1 MKKFVWSDEKNE
13 ILKRDRGVSFE
24 EVVVQIANGEILDVL
39 EHPNPDKDPN
49 QRVFVVRIQ
58 DYAFLVPFFET
69 GEEILLMTIIPS
81 RKATRD
87 YLGGKRHE

>member
-1 MKKFVWSDEKNE
+1 MKRFVWSDEKNE

-39 EHPNPDKDPN
+39 EHPNPDKYPN

-58 DYAFLVPFFET
+58 DYAFLVPFAET

-81 RKATRD
+81 RKSTRE